1 MKTKFS
7 VILTLLL
14 AFVVQISFA
23 QEKKVSG
30 TVSDDNGLPLPG
42 STIIIKGTTSGVSTD
57 FDGNYSINASVG
69 DVLTFNYVGY
79 ADQNKTVGSS
89 NVINVTMLADTSL
102 EEVIVIG
109 YGSTTKEQFVGTAAK
124 VETENITAKA
134 NGNFSQALRGE
145 VAGVQVTTGSGA
157 PGSDATIRIRG
168 TGSVNGNRSPLYVV
182 DGAPYASDISAIN
195 PSDIADITILKDA
208 AATSIYGSRGSN
220 GVILVTTKKGK
231 SGTSNISVD
240 VRTSINSLMLPQYS
254 VITSPEEYIETT
266 YSSLVNKGRI
276 QGEPNPNGWASDNLY
291 GTVEGINSAYN
302 IWDVPG
308 NQLINQSTGRFNEGI
323 NRRWTPTLWSDAAF
337 GTGVRQEANIQFD
350 GGDEKTQYAAS
361 FGYLD
366 DEGFVTNS
374 GYTRY
379 TTRINLQHKPKE
391 WLRVGANMA
400 FTGAQYNRS
409 SGSEGSTG
417 SSGNIFALTS
427 TTPSIYDVFLRD
439 TDGNLIADPIFGG
452 NQYDY
457 GNDYGRRAWNATNG
471 IADSKYDVSRT
482 NSITLLGNFNLGI
495 DFTEWLSLDIR
506 YSGQFGDTD
515 SASRGNPYY
524 GGNAGSGFLSKSLS
538 QNVNQ
543 NWNQILKFNTNIGE
557 LNIDGIIGHES
568 NENRFKNMNAAAQ
581 NAILPNNLDL
591 DQYTI
596 PFGRAGSYS
605 QAYTLES
612 WLGAVN
618 LSYDGKYFLSSSVR
632 RDGSSRFIKNKWGT
646 FGSVGLGWVM
656 SKEDFFPQ
664 DSFVDYFKV
673 KGSFGINGDQGNNL
687 QYGWQIF
694 GINQTPDGSYS
705 FTQSS
710 TLANRELTWEEREK
724 SQIGFETILFD
735 GKVTLDIDYFSDK
748 TKNMF
753 FNQTLPGSSGST
765 LIQYNDGVLANRG
778 LEFNAN
784 INLIQTE
791 DFSMS
796 LNVNGAMLT
805 NELEEMPTDYFT
817 GEPKVLDGRYS
828 AGKSLYDWYMRE
840 WAGVNPATGTA
851 MWNLYYD
858 DMNNDGIFDSGD
870 SAINSMTL
878 YMDEFPD
885 ANVQKTSTE
894 TYSDATQKYVGKN
907 NQPDIAG
914 GFRLNAAY
922 KNFDISAQ
930 FTYSIG
936 GYIYDNGYATIM
948 QNRSLAGSDNF
959 HTDARNAWKQP
970 GDITNVPRLSAG
982 YSTDVQHNSYSTR
995 FLTKADYLSLNNVRL
1010 GYALPRDAVS
1020 KAKLE
1025 NVSFYVS
1032 GDNLMMLSARKG
1044 LNPQTLISSSGSGIY
1059 MPMTTFS
1066 IGTKIQF

>member
-506 YSGQFGDTD
+506 YSGQFSDTD

-735 GKVTLDIDYFSDK
+735 GKVTLDMDYFSDK

>member
-42 STIIIKGTTSGVSTD
+42 STIIIKGSTSGVSTD
-57 FDGNYSINASVG
+57 FDGNYSINANVG

-79 ADQNKTVGSS
+79 ADQNKTVGSA

-195 PSDIADITILKDA
+195 PADIADITILKDG

-276 QGEPNPNGWASDNLY
+276 QGEANPNGWASDNLY

-350 GGDEKTQYAAS
+350 GGDDKTQYAAS

-439 TDGNLIADPIFGG
+439 TEGNLIADPIFGG

-495 DFTEWLSLDIR
+495 DFTDWLSLDIR

-543 NWNQILKFNTNIGE
+543 NWNQILRFNTNVGE
-557 LNIDGIIGHES
+557 LNIDGILGHES

-605 QAYTLES
+605 TAYTLES
-612 WLGAVN
+612 WFAVLN
-618 LSYDGKYFLSSSVR
+618 LSYDGKYFLSSSAR

-656 SKEDFFPQ
+656 SKEDFFPK

-673 KGSFGINGDQGNNL
+673 NGSFGINGDQGNNL

-710 TLANRELTWEEREK
+710 TLANRDLTWEEREK
-724 SQIGFETILFD
+724 SNIGFETILFD
-735 GKVTLDIDYFSDK
+735 GKVTLDMDYFSDK

-765 LIQYNDGVLANRG
+765 LIQYNDGVLSNRG

-784 INLIQTE
+784 INLVQTE

-922 KNFDISAQ
+922 KNFDITAQ

-982 YSTDVQHNSYSTR
+982 YATDVQHNSYSTR

-1010 GYALPRDAVS
+1010 GYTLPRGAVS

>member
-495 DFTEWLSLDIR
+495 DFNEWLSLDIR

-735 GKVTLDIDYFSDK
+735 GKVTLDMDYFSDK

-765 LIQYNDGVLANRG
+765 LIQYNDGVLANKG

-1010 GYALPRDAVS
+1010 GYALPKDAVS

>member
-1 MKTKFS
+1 
-7 VILTLLL
+7 
-14 AFVVQISFA
+14 
-23 QEKKVSG
+23 
-30 TVSDDNGLPLPG
+30 
-42 STIIIKGTTSGVSTD
+42 
-57 FDGNYSINASVG
+57 
-69 DVLTFNYVGY
+69 
-79 ADQNKTVGSS
+79 
-89 NVINVTMLADTSL
+89 MLADTSL

-109 YGSTTKEQFVGTAAK
+109 YGSTTKESFVGTATK
-124 VETENITAKA
+124 IETENVTAKA

-168 TGSVNGNRSPLYVV
+168 TGSVNGNRAPLYVV

-195 PSDIADITILKDA
+195 PSDIEDITILKDA
-208 AATSIYGSRGSN
+208 AATSIYGNRGSN
-220 GVILVTTKKGK
+220 GVIVVTTKKGK

-240 VRTSINSLMLPQYS
+240 IRTSINSLMLPQYS

-276 QGEPNPNGWASDNLY
+276 QGEANPNAWASDNLY
-291 GTVEGINSAYN
+291 GTVEGINNAYN
-302 IWDVPG
+302 IWNVPG
-308 NQLINQSTGRFNEGI
+308 NQLINQSTGLFNPGI
-323 NRRWTPTLWSDAAF
+323 DRRWTPTLWSDAAF

-350 GGDEKTQYAAS
+350 GGTDKTQYAAS

-439 TDGNLIADPIFGG
+439 TDGNLVADPIFGG

-457 GNDYGRRAWNATNG
+457 GNEYGRRAWNATNG
-471 IADSKYDVSRT
+471 IADSRYDVSRT
-482 NSITLLGNFNLGI
+482 NSITLLGNFNVGI
-495 DFTEWLSLDIR
+495 DLTDWLSFDIR

-543 NWNQILKFNTNIGE
+543 NWNQILRFNKTYGE
-557 LNIDGIIGHES
+557 LNLDGLVGHET

-605 QAYTLES
+605 TASTIES
-612 WLGAVN
+612 YFGAIN
-618 LSYDGKYFLSSSVR
+618 LSYAGKYFLSSSVR
-632 RDGSSRFIKNKWGT
+632 RDGSSRFIENKWGS
-646 FGSVGLGWVM
+646 FGAFGLGWVM
-656 SKEDFFPQ
+656 SKEDFFPK
-664 DSFVDYFKV
+664 DTFVDYLKV
-673 KGSFGINGDQGNNL
+673 KGSYGVNGDQGNNL

-694 GINQTPDGSYS
+694 SINQTPDGSYS

-710 TLANRELTWEEREK
+710 VLANRELTWEERQK
-724 SQIGFETILFD
+724 TQFGFESILFND
-735 GKVTLDIDYFSDK
+735 KVTLDMDYFVDN
-748 TKNMF
+748 TVNLF

-765 LIQYNDGVLANRG
+765 LIQYNDGKLRNSGV
-778 LEFNAN
+778 EFNAN
-784 INLIQTE
+784 ISLVQTD

-805 NELEEMPTDYFT
+805 NELEEMPEDYFT

-840 WAGVNPATGTA
+840 WAGVNPATGAA

-858 DMNNDGIFDSGD
+858 DMNGDGIFNSGD

-922 KNFDISAQ
+922 KNFDITAQ

-936 GYIYDNGYATIM
+936 GYVYDNGYATVM

-959 HTDARNAWKQP
+959 HTDVRNAWKQP
-970 GDITNVPRLSAG
+970 GDITNVPRFSAG

-995 FLTKADYLSLNNVRL
+995 FLTKADYLSLNNVRIS
-1010 GYALPRDAVS
+1010 YSLPEDSIS

-1025 NVSFYVS
+1025 NMSFFIS
-1032 GDNLMMLSARKG
+1032 GDNLMMLSARQG

>member
-42 STIIIKGTTSGVSTD
+42 STIIIKGTSSGVSTD
-57 FDGNYSINASVG
+57 FDGNYSINANVG

-79 ADQNKTVGSS
+79 ADQDQTVGSS

-109 YGSTTKEQFVGTAAK
+109 YGTSTKEAFVGTATTI
-124 VETENITAKA
+124 ETENITAKA

-145 VAGVQVTTGSGA
+145 VAGVQVVTGSGA

-168 TGSVNGNRSPLYVV
+168 TGSVNGNRAPLYVV

-195 PSDIADITILKDA
+195 PADIESITILKDA

-220 GVILVTTKKGK
+220 GVILVTTKTGK
-231 SGTSNISVD
+231 SGISNISVD

-735 GKVTLDIDYFSDK
+735 GKVTLDMDYFSDK

>member
-735 GKVTLDIDYFSDK
+735 GKVTLDMDYFSDK

-1044 LNPQTLISSSGSGIY
+1044 LNPQTLISSSNSGIY

>member
-79 ADQNKTVGSS
+79 ADQNKTVGSA

-735 GKVTLDIDYFSDK
+735 GKVTLDMDYFSDK

-1010 GYALPRDAVS
+1010 GYALPKDAVS

>member
-79 ADQNKTVGSS
+79 ADQNKTVGSA

-145 VAGVQVTTGSGA
+145 VAGVQVVTGSGA

-168 TGSVNGNRSPLYVV
+168 TGSVNGNRAPLYVV

-195 PSDIADITILKDA
+195 PADIESITILKDA

-220 GVILVTTKKGK
+220 GVILVTTKTGK
-231 SGTSNISVD
+231 SGISNISVD

-735 GKVTLDIDYFSDK
+735 GKVTLDMDYFSDK

-1010 GYALPRDAVS
+1010 GYALPKDAVS

>member
-42 STIIIKGTTSGVSTD
+42 STIIIKGTSSGVSTD
-57 FDGNYSINASVG
+57 FDGNYSINANVG
-69 DVLTFNYVGY
+69 DILTFNYVGY
-79 ADQNKTVGSS
+79 ADQDQTVGSS

-109 YGSTTKEQFVGTAAK
+109 YGTSTKEAFVGTATTI
-124 VETENITAKA
+124 ETENITAKA

-145 VAGVQVTTGSGA
+145 VAGVQVVTGSGA

-168 TGSVNGNRSPLYVV
+168 TGSVNGNRAPLYVV

-195 PSDIADITILKDA
+195 PADIESITILKDA

-220 GVILVTTKKGK
+220 GVILVTTKTGK
-231 SGTSNISVD
+231 SGVSNISVD

-506 YSGQFGDTD
+506 YSGQFSDTD

-735 GKVTLDIDYFSDK
+735 GKVTLDMDYFSDK

-778 LEFNAN
+778 LEFNTN

-1010 GYALPRDAVS
+1010 GYALPKDAVS

>member
-439 TDGNLIADPIFGG
+439 TDGNLVADPIFGG

-471 IADSKYDVSRT
+471 IADSRYDVSRT

-543 NWNQILKFNTNIGE
+543 NWNQILRFNTNIGE
-557 LNIDGIIGHES
+557 LNVDGIIGHES

-605 QAYTLES
+605 T
-612 WLGAVN
+612 
-618 LSYDGKYFLSSSVR
+618 
-632 RDGSSRFIKNKWGT
+632 
-646 FGSVGLGWVM
+646 GLH
-656 SKEDFFPQ
+656 
-664 DSFVDYFKV
+664 
-673 KGSFGINGDQGNNL
+673 
-687 QYGWQIF
+687 
-694 GINQTPDGSYS
+694 
-705 FTQSS
+705 
-710 TLANRELTWEEREK
+710 A
-724 SQIGFETILFD
+724 
-735 GKVTLDIDYFSDK
+735 
-748 TKNMF
+748 
-753 FNQTLPGSSGST
+753 
-765 LIQYNDGVLANRG
+765 
-778 LEFNAN
+778 
-784 INLIQTE
+784 
-791 DFSMS
+791 
-796 LNVNGAMLT
+796 
-805 NELEEMPTDYFT
+805 
-817 GEPKVLDGRYS
+817 
-828 AGKSLYDWYMRE
+828 
-840 WAGVNPATGTA
+840 
-851 MWNLYYD
+851 
-858 DMNNDGIFDSGD
+858 
-870 SAINSMTL
+870 
-878 YMDEFPD
+878 
-885 ANVQKTSTE
+885 
-894 TYSDATQKYVGKN
+894 
-907 NQPDIAG
+907 
-914 GFRLNAAY
+914 
-922 KNFDISAQ
+922 
-930 FTYSIG
+930 
-936 GYIYDNGYATIM
+936 
-948 QNRSLAGSDNF
+948 
-959 HTDARNAWKQP
+959 
-970 GDITNVPRLSAG
+970 
-982 YSTDVQHNSYSTR
+982 
-995 FLTKADYLSLNNVRL
+995 
-1010 GYALPRDAVS
+1010 
-1020 KAKLE
+1020 
-1025 NVSFYVS
+1025 
-1032 GDNLMMLSARKG
+1032 
-1044 LNPQTLISSSGSGIY
+1044 
-1059 MPMTTFS
+1059 
-1066 IGTKIQF
+1066 

>member
-581 NAILPNNLDL
+581 KAILPNNLDL

-1010 GYALPRDAVS
+1010 GYALPKDAVS

>member
-42 STIIIKGTTSGVSTD
+42 STIIIKGTSSGVSTD
-57 FDGNYSINASVG
+57 FDGNYSINANVG

-79 ADQNKTVGSS
+79 ADQDQTVGSS
-89 NVINVTMLADTSL
+89 NIINVTMLADTSL

-109 YGSTTKEQFVGTAAK
+109 YGTTTKEAFVGTATTI
-124 VETENITAKA
+124 ETENITAKA

-145 VAGVQVTTGSGA
+145 VAGVQVVTGSGA

-168 TGSVNGNRSPLYVV
+168 TGSVNGNRAPLYVV

-195 PSDIADITILKDA
+195 PADIESITILKDA

-220 GVILVTTKKGK
+220 GVILVTTKTGK
-231 SGTSNISVD
+231 SGVSNISVD

-735 GKVTLDIDYFSDK
+735 GKVTLDMDYFSDK

-1010 GYALPRDAVS
+1010 GYALPKDAVS

>member
-1 MKTKFS
+1 MKTKFN

-14 AFVVQISFA
+14 VLVVQISFA

-30 TVSDDNGLPLPG
+30 NVSDDNGLPLPG
-42 STIIIKGTTSGVSTD
+42 TTIIIKGSSTGVSSD
-57 FDGNYSINASVG
+57 FDGNYSINANVG

-79 ADQNKTVGSS
+79 ADQEQTVGSS
-89 NVINVTMLADTSL
+89 NQINVTMLADTSL

-109 YGSTTKEQFVGTAAK
+109 YGSTTKESFVGTATK
-124 VETENITAKA
+124 IETENVTAKA
-134 NGNFSQALRGE
+134 AGNFSQALRGE

-168 TGSVNGNRSPLYVV
+168 TGSVNGNRAPLYVV

-195 PSDIADITILKDA
+195 PSDIEDITILKDA
-208 AATSIYGSRGSN
+208 AATSIYGNRGSN
-220 GVILVTTKKGK
+220 GVIVVTTKKGK

-240 VRTSINSLMLPQYS
+240 IRTSINSLMLPQYS

-276 QGEPNPNGWASDNLY
+276 QGEANPNAWASDNLY
-291 GTVEGINSAYN
+291 GTVEGINNAYN
-302 IWDVPG
+302 IWNVPG
-308 NQLINQSTGRFNEGI
+308 NQLINQSTGLFNPGI
-323 NRRWTPTLWSDAAF
+323 DRRWTPTLWSDAAF

-350 GGDEKTQYAAS
+350 GGTDKTQYAAS

-439 TDGNLIADPIFGG
+439 TDGNLVADPIFGG

-457 GNDYGRRAWNATNG
+457 GNEYGRRAWNATNG
-471 IADSKYDVSRT
+471 IADSRYDVSRT
-482 NSITLLGNFNLGI
+482 NSITLLGNFNVGI
-495 DFTEWLSLDIR
+495 DLTDWLSFDIR

-543 NWNQILKFNTNIGE
+543 NWNQILRFNKTYGE
-557 LNIDGIIGHES
+557 LNLDGLVGHET

-605 QAYTLES
+605 TASTIES
-612 WLGAVN
+612 YFGAIN
-618 LSYDGKYFLSSSVR
+618 LSYAGKYFLSSSVR
-632 RDGSSRFIKNKWGT
+632 RDGSSRFIENKWGS
-646 FGSVGLGWVM
+646 FGAFGLGWVM
-656 SKEDFFPQ
+656 SKEDFFPK
-664 DSFVDYFKV
+664 DTFVDYLKV
-673 KGSFGINGDQGNNL
+673 KGSYGVNGDQGNNL

-694 GINQTPDGSYS
+694 SINQTPDGSYS

-710 TLANRELTWEEREK
+710 VLANRELTWEERQK
-724 SQIGFETILFD
+724 TQFGFESILFND
-735 GKVTLDIDYFSDK
+735 KVTLDMDYFVDN
-748 TKNMF
+748 TVNLF

-765 LIQYNDGVLANRG
+765 LIQYNDGKLRNSGV
-778 LEFNAN
+778 EFNAN
-784 INLIQTE
+784 ISLVQTD

-805 NELEEMPTDYFT
+805 NELEEMPEDYFT

-840 WAGVNPATGTA
+840 WAGVNPATGAA

-858 DMNNDGIFDSGD
+858 DMNGDGIFNSGD

-922 KNFDISAQ
+922 KNFDITAQ

-936 GYIYDNGYATIM
+936 GYIYDNGYATVM

-959 HTDARNAWKQP
+959 HTDVRNAWKQP
-970 GDITNVPRLSAG
+970 GDITNVPRFSAG

-995 FLTKADYLSLNNVRL
+995 FLTKADYLSLNNVRIS
-1010 GYALPRDAVS
+1010 YSLPEDSIS

-1025 NVSFYVS
+1025 NMSFFIS
-1032 GDNLMMLSARKG
+1032 GDNLMMLSARQG

>member
-42 STIIIKGTTSGVSTD
+42 STIIIKGTKSGVSTD
-57 FDGNYSINASVG
+57 FDGKYSINASVG

-109 YGSTTKEQFVGTAAK
+109 YGSTTKEQFVGAAAK

-240 VRTSINSLMLPQYS
+240 VRTSINSLMLPEYS

-308 NQLINQSTGRFNEGI
+308 NQLINQSTGRFNQGI

-439 TDGNLIADPIFGG
+439 TEGNLIADPIFGG

-495 DFTEWLSLDIR
+495 DFTDWLSLDIQ

-543 NWNQILKFNTNIGE
+543 NWNQILRFNTNVGE

-605 QAYTLES
+605 TAYTLES
-612 WLGAVN
+612 WFAVLN
-618 LSYDGKYFLSSSVR
+618 LSYDGKYFLSSSAR

-735 GKVTLDIDYFSDK
+735 GKVTLDMDYFSDK

-784 INLIQTE
+784 INLVQTE

-982 YSTDVQHNSYSTR
+982 YATDVQHNSYSTR

-1010 GYALPRDAVS
+1010 GYTLPRGAVS

>member
-42 STIIIKGTTSGVSTD
+42 STIIIKGTSSGVSTD
-57 FDGNYSINASVG
+57 FDGNYSINANVG

-79 ADQNKTVGSS
+79 ADQDQTVGSS
-89 NVINVTMLADTSL
+89 NIINVTMLADTSL

-109 YGSTTKEQFVGTAAK
+109 YGTSTKEAFVGTATTI
-124 VETENITAKA
+124 ETENITAKA

-145 VAGVQVTTGSGA
+145 VAGVQVVTGSGA

-168 TGSVNGNRSPLYVV
+168 TGSVNGNRAPLYVV

-195 PSDIADITILKDA
+195 PADIESITILKDA

-220 GVILVTTKKGK
+220 GVILVTTKTGK
-231 SGTSNISVD
+231 SGISNISVD

-735 GKVTLDIDYFSDK
+735 GKVTLDMDYFSDK

>member
-612 WLGAVN
+612 WLGALN

-735 GKVTLDIDYFSDK
+735 GKVTLDMDYFSDK

-1010 GYALPRDAVS
+1010 GYALPKDAVS

>member
-506 YSGQFGDTD
+506 YSGQFSDND

-735 GKVTLDIDYFSDK
+735 GKVTLDMDYFSDK

-765 LIQYNDGVLANRG
+765 LIQYNDGVLANKG